1 MLSNFWGDVRYALRS
16 LLHSPGFAAAA
27 IVTIALGIGVNAG
40 VFTVLNGVLF
50 RELPVPRARELVSI
64 SQTVAG
70 VDDLAASGRGTFS
83 AAEYRAYR
91 EGARTLS
98 GLAAT
103 ATPRGETTLGGA
115 APRELYGA
123 LISCNYFDVLDT
135 PAALGRALTE
145 RDCELGADPVV
156 MLGHE
161 LWSSVFDSNAGIVG
175 RTIELNRQRF
185 TVIGVAAERADTGG
199 FVTTDYFAPLSA
211 DPLLSAGAT
220 RYGDDKQLWVS
231 LLGRRADGVGA
242 DRVRA
247 ELEVIAAQLDA
258 LTPGRSTALEIRRT
272 VPEGVPGQ
280 LKGLA
285 FGAAAVLMGAFG
297 LILLMACANVANL
310 LLARGIARSRDL
322 AIRLSLGASR
332 ARVVSQLLIE
342 STLISIAGGALG
354 SVLALWSFQ
363 ALVALAVPALVPP
376 ELSFSIGWDLSPD
389 WRVVSFASAL
399 TLGSGLLFGL
409 APALHVSKPDLH
421 AVIKQ
426 DSASAGGSRR
436 SGKLRALLV
445 GVQVALCVTLTI
457 ASGLLLR
464 GLYATYTLDPQFDY
478 RNTGYVFMDFERA
491 GYSEDA
497 ARALRQRLTEQVQA
511 LPETA
516 VVAHAMRAPLA
527 GDNAAIAIRLPG
539 EDETHA
545 RPAEL
550 NAVDPGYFAVLGTPL
565 VAGRTF
571 TESEVDRVDDK
582 TRPAIVTETTA
593 RNLWPGSD
601 ALDRTLLSNDG
612 LELRIVGVA
621 ADAQLTSLGTVD
633 PYYVY
638 LPARTGWLMVK
649 SRLDFEALSNRI
661 RTVARTI
668 DPGVVAHVVPLA
680 ENVAWWRGISGTV
693 TALAA
698 GLGALALALA
708 SVGIYGVVSYAVTRR
723 YREIGIRLALGGR
736 APQVMRLILRQT
748 MRPVAIGATAG
759 IAAATGLSSV
769 LSSVLFGVSP
779 ADPFGIGGAALVV
792 LGAALAAGVTAAGR
806 ATHTD
811 ATVSLRYE

>member
-135 PAALGRALTE
+135 PAALGRARTE
-145 RDCELGADPVV
+145 RDCERGADPVV

-258 LTPGRSTALEIRRT
+258 LTPGRSTALEI
-272 VPEGVPGQ
+272 
-280 LKGLA
+280 
-285 FGAAAVLMGAFG
+285 
-297 LILLMACANVANL
+297 
-310 LLARGIARSRDL
+310 
-322 AIRLSLGASR
+322 
-332 ARVVSQLLIE
+332 
-342 STLISIAGGALG
+342 
-354 SVLALWSFQ
+354 
-363 ALVALAVPALVPP
+363 AVPALVPP

-409 APALHVSKPDLH
+409 APALHVSKPVLH